1 MDCCSP
7 GDLDDIFSASQ
18 AESDARSYRR
28 RGLDGEASRIAA
40 AVRRSVEPPFTVLE
54 VGGGIGAIQLALLRD
69 GAASST
75 NVELSRSYESVARE
89 LIAEAGVEDRIERRV
104 ADFVAES
111 ADISPADAVILQRV
125 VCCYPH
131 ASALVAA
138 AAEHARRVLVLTFP
152 VDRWWIRL
160 ALRLANVWVRLR
172 GSKFRSFAHPT
183 RTVIESAESRGLRL
197 DERRQG
203 LFWQTLVLT
212 RPG

>member
-104 ADFVAES
+104 ADFVA
-111 ADISPADAVILQRV
+111 VILQRV